1 MQLKNLLP
9 APDEES
15 LSRFEDK
22 QIASP
27 LPRKVLDDRI
37 IYTSPF
43 VFPPSDGLPLLC
55 DFGEARRLPPEGSGQ
70 VLNED
75 IMPNPYRAPE
85 VILKMNWDW
94 SVDIWNVAM
103 LVSHP
108 FSCFA

>member
-1 MQLKNLLP
+1 M
-9 APDEES
+9 
-15 LSRFEDK
+15 
-22 QIASP
+22 
-27 LPRKVLDDRI
+27 LDDRI

-94 SVDIWNVAM
+94 RVDIWNVAV
-103 LVSHP
+103 LVRPSNL
-108 FSCFA
+108 SLRVIYSWRDLLKRDM